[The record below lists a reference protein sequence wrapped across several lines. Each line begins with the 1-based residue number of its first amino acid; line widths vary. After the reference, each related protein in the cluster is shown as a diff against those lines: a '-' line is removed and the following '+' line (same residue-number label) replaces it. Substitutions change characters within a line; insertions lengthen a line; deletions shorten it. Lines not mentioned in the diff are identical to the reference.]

1 MATAVVGPLVLLL
14 IVAGIVGVV
23 LWAVA
28 AHKAREGDDAATIE
42 GPASGPREIFLHLLA
57 FFSLYVSVIGFIVG
71 AWATADRMFPLPF
84 ESSPGLMNS
93 GIRLAIS
100 LVVVTFPLFVY
111 LNWYINRKIKSGEM
125 APSSRLRQVLGYLT
139 VFIVAI
145 TALIDL
151 IVIVF
156 QYLGGEFTARSGMKA
171 GTVLVVMALVYLY
184 YMSDL
189 RGQE

>member
-1 MATAVVGPLVLLL
+1 MMTAVLGPLMLLL
-14 IVAGIVGVV
+14 VVGGIVVVV

-28 AHKAREGDDAATIE
+28 SNKAREGDDVAAIE
-42 GPASGPREIFLHLLA
+42 GPATGPREIFLHLLA

-71 AWATADRMFPLPF
+71 AWATADRIFPRPF
-84 ESSPGLMNS
+84 ELSGDPMSS

-100 LVVVTFPLFVY
+100 LVVVTFPLFIY
-111 LNWYINRKIKSGEM
+111 LNWYINRRTKAGEM
-125 APSSRLRQVLGYLT
+125 APSFRLRQVLGYLT

-145 TALIDL
+145 TALIDM
-151 IVIVF
+151 IAIVF
-156 QYLGGEFTARSGMKA
+156 QYLGGEFTARSAMKA

-189 RGQE
+189 RGEE